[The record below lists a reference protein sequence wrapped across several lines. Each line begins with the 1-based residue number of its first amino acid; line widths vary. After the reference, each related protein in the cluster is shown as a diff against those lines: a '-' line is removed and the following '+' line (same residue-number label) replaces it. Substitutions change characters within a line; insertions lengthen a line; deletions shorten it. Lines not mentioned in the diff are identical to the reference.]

1 MEYINR
7 FFLFLLENRKELLT
21 LLFIAKLVVLGNDG
35 PPSEPD

>member
-21 LLFIAKLVVLGNDG
+21 SLFIARVILLGEDG
-35 PPSEPD
+35 PPSDGD

>member
-1 MEYINR
+1 MEYVNR

-21 LLFIAKLVVLGNDG
+21 LLFIARVVLLGTEG